1 MTAASRGSGLPAAAP
16 IILSPSRQ
24 RRLFRFRHSREGGK
38 QAMQNQ
44 FEPGPLSPY
53 EDAYLPLLLIGSQQI
68 TCIDLHLAAI
78 AEAHYNHSVQ

>member
-1 MTAASRGSGLPAAAP
+1 MTATARSSELLAAMP
-16 IILSPSRQ
+16 LILSPSRQ